1 VRNALWSVILLT
13 LLAVPGQAQQM
24 AASAGTELACTGAQY
39 FDGDP
44 PNLNAT
50 LLSAVVVN
58 LHAA

>member
-1 VRNALWSVILLT
+1 
-13 LLAVPGQAQQM
+13 M

-50 LLSAVVVN
+50 LLSTVMVN
-58 LHAA
+58 PHAAWQFDERWQLFGW